1 MTVTCDQFLVGV
13 KRSIT
18 IPANQQLMTDQDM
31 LDLGSDSIRDKM
43 IPLLMSTNQN
53 FFVTTYLQNLVVGQ
67 SKYPIHYRAVARGL
81 RDLKL
86 VNSTNNTMDL
96 RLIALEDE
104 HLFANQAQPV
114 GFYFS
119 GDSIMIVPSPI
130 VAGTQL
136 KQFFNLQPNQLVCT
150 TDAAKVT
157 AVAAGVLTCSSVPTT
172 IIAGSVV
179 DFVQGRQGC
188 STLGMDVVVTSVSGT
203 QIFFT
208 AADIPTDL
216 IIGDYVALAQQS
228 PVVQLPDE
236 AVQLL
241 ETLTGMRV
249 LQAIGDY
256 EGAKSNQVS
265 AMQQEKD
272 LLKILQPRIEG
283 ESTKVIN
290 RNGLL
295 RGRGMSY
302 FRSRGGF

>member
-53 FFVTTYLQNLVVGQ
+53 FFVTTYLQSLVVGQ
-67 SKYPIHYRAVARGL
+67 SKYPIHYRSVGRGL

-136 KQFFNLQPNQLVCT
+136 KQFFNLQPNALVCT

-157 AVAAGVLTCSSVPTT
+157 AIGVGVLTCSSVPTT

-188 STLGMDVVVTSVSGT
+188 STLGMDVVVTSVAGN

-216 IIGDYVALAQQS
+216 IVGDYVALAQQS

-283 ESTKVIN
+283 ESTKIIS

-295 RGRGMSY
+295 RGRSMSY

>member
-104 HLFANQAQPV
+104 HLFASQAQPV